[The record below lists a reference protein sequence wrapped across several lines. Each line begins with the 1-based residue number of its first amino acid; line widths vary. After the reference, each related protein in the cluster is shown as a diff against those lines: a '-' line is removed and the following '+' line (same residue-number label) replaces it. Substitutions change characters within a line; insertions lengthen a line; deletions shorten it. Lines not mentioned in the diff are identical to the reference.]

1 MWVVARRPTARE
13 GAAPRA
19 IGSLRGQYPFGAA
32 PTLAPGASVRAAG
45 TLHRAEG
52 IHEGMETN
60 RTTMRTKRLSR
71 PSQRLPG
78 APAGN
83 LVLPITPAR
92 DTQSSLRARGPR
104 RGGTS

>member
-60 RTTMRTKRLSR
+60 RATVRTKRLSR

-78 APAGN
+78 A
-83 LVLPITPAR
+83 
-92 DTQSSLRARGPR
+92 S
-104 RGGTS
+104 